1 LETFPSFTDR
11 HREERRAQPLASAR
25 KSSAGAKIRRHRR
38 LAQHVPVIAQQCDA
52 ADSGREGRRMMDTLR
67 QDLQQRRA
75 TITRALQATIRS
87 TRDVPDRGEVS
98 KDPYG
103 SASTSHDD
111 ELAAITV
118 DRLAR
123 DLKLI
128 DAALADIDAGRY
140 GICVEC
146 EGAIAPK
153 RLKALPFAT
162 RCVECQAQTER
173 LARAA

>member
-1 LETFPSFTDR
+1 
-11 HREERRAQPLASAR
+11 
-25 KSSAGAKIRRHRR
+25 
-38 LAQHVPVIAQQCDA
+38 
-52 ADSGREGRRMMDTLR
+52 MDTLR
-67 QDLQQRRA
+67 QDLEQRRA
-75 TITRALQATIRS
+75 TISRALQTTMRS
-87 TRDVPDRGEVS
+87 TRDVPDRGEVA

-118 DRLAR
+118 DRLSR

-128 DAALADIDAGRY
+128 DRALVDIDAGRY

-146 EGAIAPK
+146 EEPIAPK

-162 RCVECQAQTER
+162 RCVECQARSER
-173 LARAA
+173 LQRAA

>member
-1 LETFPSFTDR
+1 
-11 HREERRAQPLASAR
+11 
-25 KSSAGAKIRRHRR
+25 
-38 LAQHVPVIAQQCDA
+38 
-52 ADSGREGRRMMDTLR
+52 MDTLR
-67 QDLQQRRA
+67 QDLEQRRA
-75 TITRALQATIRS
+75 ALTRALQTTMRS
-87 TRDVPDRGEVS
+87 TRDVPDRAEVS

-128 DAALADIDAGRY
+128 DRALVDIDAGRY
-140 GICVEC
+140 GICMEC

-153 RLKALPFAT
+153 RLKALPFAN
-162 RCVECQAQTER
+162 RCVECQARTER
-173 LARAA
+173 LERVA